1 MLRSSI
7 LALIALAAMLGGAP
21 AAGPPTPEQ
30 REQVEQIIHDY
41 LLKNPKF
48 LIEVL
53 KAADAKQKQQQE
65 EHARAVLAAKREA
78 LLKEDSKLRIVYK
91 EFPILGSESVIAS
104 RVALAALRQHTYE
117 PFHDAM
123 MAAKGQITEDAIMKV
138 AADAGLDIA
147 KVKTDMNAQ
156 EIDQI
161 IKRNYDLAHALNI
174 GGTPTFIIG
183 DTLIPGAIDLATLK
197 RTIAE
202 ARKSR

>member
-21 AAGPPTPEQ
+21 AAGPPIPEQ
-30 REQVEQIIHDY
+30 REQVEP
-41 LLKNPKF
+41 LL
-48 LIEVL
+48 
-53 KAADAKQKQQQE
+53 
-65 EHARAVLAAKREA
+65 EA

-91 EFPILGSESVIAS
+91 EFPILGPESVIAS

-147 KVKTDMNAQ
+147 KVKTDMNTE